1 MNGIYS
7 RNVTLPNSPGFT
19 NKSDPVYTNIP
30 PASPRPPEPI
40 DASGEIMLEFH
51 DTPELINMVVSK
63 WFHISSAQV

>member
-1 MNGIYS
+1 
-7 RNVTLPNSPGFT
+7 
-19 NKSDPVYTNIP
+19 VYTNIP

-51 DTPELINMVVSK
+51 DTPELINMMVVSK